1 MIVYTLAFNTINISV
16 QSGDLCC
23 YVKNSNLTGGFTSY
37 SGKSAYIFGEVI
49 SVGNGFIEV
58 LYDDV
63 NNPNPVPS
71 TTDYIFCIKNR
82 NVNSSKVLGY
92 YLEADFKNNS
102 KEYAELFAIGS
113 EIVESSK

>member
-1 MIVYTLAFNTINISV
+1 
-16 QSGDLCC
+16 
-23 YVKNSNLTGGFTSY
+23 
-37 SGKSAYIFGEVI
+37 
-49 SVGNGFIEV
+49 
-58 LYDDV
+58 
-63 NNPNPVPS
+63 VPS